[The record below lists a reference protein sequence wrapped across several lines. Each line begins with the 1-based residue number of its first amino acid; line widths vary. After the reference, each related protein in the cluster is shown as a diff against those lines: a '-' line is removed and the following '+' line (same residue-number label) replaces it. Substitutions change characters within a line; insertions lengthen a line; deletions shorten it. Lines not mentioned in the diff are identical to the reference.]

1 MIINCPSCKTRYK
14 VEPAQFGAKGRRV
27 RCTACGNLWTQ
38 RPPEDFPQPVDLDAP
53 LPEDAAEQASARRR
67 AAWRAG
73 GVRAAP
79 EKKRGGALGW
89 AALVMV
95 VATVIMVGA
104 LAQESI
110 TRTWPPAQ
118 RLYTAIGF
126 SATGPKSWLKLEVV
140 SHDQAIKDGRTILIL
155 KGKVTNISDEVRE
168 VPKTN
173 VPLRE
178 FVSRALDH
186 GGHSVTTVED
196 GIQALAALAGGEFDL
211 LLTDI
216 VMPRMDGIALALKV
230 VRDNFELPIL
240 LMSGYALERQKVHN
254 LDALVYEVIVK
265 PFTLR
270 EITDAVSTA
279 LKDNG
284 KQK

>member
-1 MIINCPSCKTRYK
+1 M
-14 VEPAQFGAKGRRV
+14 
-27 RCTACGNLWTQ
+27 
-38 RPPEDFPQPVDLDAP
+38 
-53 LPEDAAEQASARRR
+53 
-67 AAWRAG
+67 
-73 GVRAAP
+73 
-79 EKKRGGALGW
+79 
-89 AALVMV
+89 
-95 VATVIMVGA
+95 
-104 LAQESI
+104 
-110 TRTWPPAQ
+110 
-118 RLYTAIGF
+118 
-126 SATGPKSWLKLEVV
+126 
-140 SHDQAIKDGRTILIL
+140 
-155 KGKVTNISDEVRE
+155 
-168 VPKTN
+168 
-173 VPLRE
+173 PLRE